1 MEQHTGA
8 LYIKRAGKYLAYT
21 HTGAD
26 VQRKQKVNETLKD
39 ELRRT
44 TDIMVKQDETNAI
57 KEVQINTL
65 ECIVREQQQ
74 TIKGLDRRTRE
85 YQESLHEKDSLIAT
99 LTANQLTLQRKVDEL
114 DRRLAGEMDIRNH
127 EQTK

>member
-1 MEQHTGA
+1 MTNHTGA

-26 VQRKQKVNETLKD
+26 VQRMQKGIATLQD
-39 ELRRT
+39 ELMRT
-44 TDIMVKQDETNAI
+44 TDIMVKKCE
-57 KEVQINTL
+57 EVDTL
-65 ECIVREQQQ
+65 MIVIDTQEG

-85 YQESLHEKDSLIAT
+85 YMEAVQEKDSLIAT

-127 EQTK
+127 DQTK